1 MGENKCNYNP
11 SISTDSTTTAPPTG
25 DSSQTTAPH
34 NTETTALCDDPSV
47 DIVQCPEESQ
57 DGCSLTLSLEVDVC
71 ILNTDL
77 IRNNIYEY
85 FKHSTHG
92 IVKSVNG
99 WESKCVDA
107 QFAVTNWELPRDKN
121 GNTGNVGLTPPN
133 NKDECKDIDVF
144 CAGDKDLEFT
154 LSGTVSMFCGTCDD
168 QKDLMGKI
176 LETINSEQGKDIFDQ
191 TFLDESIEGDTLC
204 LGGVGAVELNSATL
218 AVYDEDGNVYKDSIV
233 DIKSSAISK
242 GYYVGIVFIVFA
254 LFSLL

>member
-1 MGENKCNYNP
+1 MG
-11 SISTDSTTTAPPTG
+11 
-25 DSSQTTAPH
+25 
-34 NTETTALCDDPSV
+34 
-47 DIVQCPEESQ
+47 
-57 DGCSLTLSLEVDVC
+57 
-71 ILNTDL
+71 
-77 IRNNIYEY
+77 
-85 FKHSTHG
+85 
-92 IVKSVNG
+92 
-99 WESKCVDA
+99 
-107 QFAVTNWELPRDKN
+107 
-121 GNTGNVGLTPPN
+121 

-191 TFLDESIEGDTLC
+191 SIEGDTLC

-233 DIKSSAISK
+233 DIKSKAISK

-254 LFSLL
+254 LFS